1 MYYRI
6 VDDYWYPYYFGY
18 NEKSLKRLSKWI
30 YNAEKDFFDENNA
43 NEKKIL
49 NRLYRWLYNVW
60 WYNVE
65 KSEKPFSKKKLEQSF
80 NF

>member
-6 VDDYWYPYYFGY
+6 LDDYNEPYSFCY
-18 NEKSLKRLSKWI
+18 NSKSLKDIARWI
-30 YNAEKDFFDENNA
+30 YLFEKEFFDEN
-43 NEKKIL
+43 EYDDKKIYSEL
-49 NRLYRWLYNVW
+49 KRWIYDIW

-65 KSEKPFSKKKLEQSF
+65 KSEKPFNKKELEQSF

>member
-6 VDDYWYPYYFGY
+6 LDDYWYPYYFGY

-30 YNAEKDFFDENNA
+30 YNAEKDFFDENMYNDKVIYD
-43 NEKKIL
+43 ELK
-49 NRLYRWLYNVW
+49 RWIYNIW

-65 KSEKPFSKKKLEQSF
+65 KSEKPFSIKELEQSF